1 MQMRAVSNS
10 WLMQLWDAIKQP
22 SSSSVSLK
30 PIYANEG
37 ADGSARLTHP
47 TTPPP
52 TSPVGTLESESDHE
66 NWPNR
71 LQQEGEGGGWVGGG
85 VRRRYANLCK

>member
-1 MQMRAVSNS
+1 
-10 WLMQLWDAIKQP
+10 MQLWDAIKQP

-85 VRRRYANLCK
+85 GGGGGGGGVRRRYANLCK